1 MATRSRA
8 GLAPIP
14 SSCPWVWSGER
25 KSERGRERSSAP
37 VGFFGS
43 RKICGARVR
52 DDLDVH
58 LI

>member
-1 MATRSRA
+1 MATRA

-14 SSCPWVWSGER
+14 SSRGFRLERKREKERER
-25 KSERGRERSSAP
+25 KSSSAP
-37 VGFFGS
+37 IEFFGS
-43 RKICGARVR
+43 QKICGARVR